1 MILKN
6 SKIFLAG
13 HKGMIGSAIHKKLK
27 EKNKDVITI
36 DKKKLDLRDQSRV
49 FDFLKKIKPKTV
61 IVAAAKVGGIKAN
74 NDFKADFIYDN
85 ISIQN
90 NLIHG
95 SFLSGTKNLI
105 FLGSSCVYPK
115 NSKQPIKEKYLLSNY
130 LEKTNEPY
138 AVAKI
143 AGIKLCESYNYQYK
157 LNYKCLMPSN
167 SYGLN
172 DNYDSQSSHFLPA
185 IIKKILNAINDGNDH
200 ITLWGNGKPLRELV
214 FSEDVADAVLYFM
227 NKKTKNTLINIGSKE
242 ERTISDY
249 ARLVMKILGV
259 KLNVKYINKNFN
271 GTYRKKL
278 DLTIASSYG
287 WKAKTP
293 IKKGITLTIKDY
305 LEKELKLTKSN
316 KININ

>member
-1 MILKN
+1 MISKN

-13 HKGMIGSAIHKKLK
+13 HKGMIGSAIYKKLK
-27 EKNKDVITI
+27 KKYKRIITI
-36 DKKKLDLRDQSRV
+36 DKKNLDLRDQAKV
-49 FDFLKKIKPKTV
+49 FNFLKKIKPQVT

-95 SFLSGTKNLI
+95 SFISGTKNLI

-143 AGIKLCESYNYQYK
+143 AGIKLCESYNHQYS
-157 LNYKCLMPSN
+157 LNYKCLMPAN

-172 DNYDSQSSHFLPA
+172 DNYDSNTSHFLPA
-185 IIKKILNAINDGNDH
+185 IIQKILNAIKNGENH
-200 ITLWGNGKPLRELV
+200 ITLWGNGKSLRELV
-214 FSEDVADAVLYFM
+214 FSDDVADSVLYFM
-227 NKKTKNTLINIGSKE
+227 EKKTKETLINIGSKNE
-242 ERTISDY
+242 KTINDY
-249 ARLVMKILGV
+249 ARLIMKVLGV
-259 KLNVKYINKNFN
+259 NLRINYINKSLN
-271 GTYRKKL
+271 GTFRKKL
-278 DLTIASSYG
+278 DLTVASKYG

-293 IKKGITLTIKDY
+293 IETGLLLTINDY
-305 LEKELKLTKSN
+305 LEKKLN
-316 KININ
+316 KIF